1 MYLVYVPITQKIV
14 SSHDVVFDETFSSAL
29 EYTLG
34 PYSEAL
40 AMRPEVW
47 YIPYATSS
55 HEKAGNIR
63 TFAQSEEGILV
74 ENERNVE

>member
-1 MYLVYVPITQKIV
+1 
-14 SSHDVVFDETFSSAL
+14 
-29 EYTLG
+29 
-34 PYSEAL
+34 
-40 AMRPEVW
+40 MRPEES

-55 HEKAGNIR
+55 HERAGDIR